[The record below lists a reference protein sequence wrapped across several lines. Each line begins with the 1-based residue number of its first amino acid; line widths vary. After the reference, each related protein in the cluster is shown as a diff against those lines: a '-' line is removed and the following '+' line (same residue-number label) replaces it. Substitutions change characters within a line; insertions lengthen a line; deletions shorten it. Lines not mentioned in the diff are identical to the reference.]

1 VSGATESRALTE
13 AEEVFE
19 EFKSLVRIHLKQ
31 MLTLDRKPPIF
42 TVALLV
48 SVACEQASHLFP
60 SEGSPEDVF
69 SKALIESH
77 GISATVGRALFDVV
91 RNGLA
96 HSYLPKM
103 LQVGDEAVGTTFA
116 WKTSG
121 HLHVSGIRHI
131 EGRHAQAVPIE
142 QDETGHRWLVIVV
155 ESLWQDLDAYL
166 TVLEERLGRREIA
179 LDLTAAARQVK
190 PIGGSA
196 AAEWRAFLDSR
207 TVHIKNPEKEP

>member
-1 VSGATESRALTE
+1 MAVTTE
-13 AEEVFE
+13 AADAFA

-42 TVALLV
+42 MVALLV
-48 SVACEQASHLFP
+48 SVACEQASNLFP
-60 SEGSPEDVF
+60 SEGSAEEVF
-69 SKALIESH
+69 SKALIEPH
-77 GISATVGRALFDVV
+77 GVSATVGRALFDVV

-103 LQVGDEAVGTTFA
+103 LQIGDEAVGTTFA
-116 WKTSG
+116 WKKPNA
-121 HLHVSGIRHI
+121 HLRVGGIRHV

-142 QDETGHRWLVIVV
+142 QDETGRRWLVIVV
-155 ESLWQDLDAYL
+155 EALWQDLDSYL
-166 TVLEERLGRREIA
+166 ATLEEGLQRGEVA

-196 AAEWRAFLDSR
+196 ATDWRAFLDSR
-207 TVHIKNPEKEP
+207 TVHIKNPGEKA